1 MPGPNSCPISPDFD
15 FLDATLNLERL
26 PVEELAELRK
36 SEPIHW
42 VDVPGGTGGFGDKG
56 YWLVTKHADVKEVS
70 KRNDIFGSSPDGAIP
85 VWPQDM
91 TRDAIDLQKAVLLN
105 MDAPQHTRLRKIISR
120 GFTPRAVGRLEEE
133 LRQRAQKIAE
143 TAASEGSGDF
153 VEQVSCELPLQAIA
167 ELLGVPQ
174 DDRDKLFRWSNEM
187 TAGEDPEYAD
197 VDPAMSSFEL
207 ITYAMK
213 MAEERAANPTEDIVT
228 KLIEADIDGE
238 KLSDDEFG
246 FFVVML
252 AVAGNETTRNSITHG
267 MIAFAQ
273 NPDQWELYKKER
285 PETAADE
292 IVRWA
297 TPVSAFQRT
306 ALEDTEL
313 GGVQIKKGDRV
324 VMSYRSANF
333 DEEVFEHAD
342 KFDILRNPN
351 PHVGF
356 GGTGAHYC
364 IGANLAKMT
373 INLIFN
379 AVADHM
385 PDLKPIGEPERLK
398 SGWLNGIKHWQVDYT
413 GAGELANAPSG
424 CPVSQ

>member
-1 MPGPNSCPISPDFD
+1 MPCPIPSDFD
-15 FLDATLNLERL
+15 LLDASLNLERL

-36 SEPIHW
+36 SEPVHW

-70 KRNDIFGSSPDGAIP
+70 KRNDVYGSSPDGAIP
-85 VWPQDM
+85 VWPQEM
-91 TRDAIDLQKAVLLN
+91 TREAVDLQRAVLLN
-105 MDAPQHTRLRKIISR
+105 MDAPQHTRLRKIVSR
-120 GFTPRAVGRLEEE
+120 GFTPRAIGRLEAE
-133 LRQRAQKIAE
+133 LAERAQKIAE
-143 TAASEGSGDF
+143 TAAAEGSGDF

-167 ELLGVPQ
+167 GLLGVPQ
-174 DDRDKLFRWSNEM
+174 EDRDKLFRWSNEM

-207 ITYAMK
+207 ISYAMK
-213 MAEERAANPTEDIVT
+213 MAEERAKNPTEDIVT

-267 MIAFAQ
+267 MIAFSQ
-273 NPDQWELYKKER
+273 HPEQWELYKKER
-285 PETAADE
+285 PGTAADE

-313 GGVQIKKGDRV
+313 GGVKIKKGERV

-333 DEEVFEHAD
+333 DEDVFD
-342 KFDILRNPN
+342 KPHEFNILRDPN

-364 IGANLAKMT
+364 IGANLARMT

-385 PDLKPIGEPERLK
+385 PDLKPVGEPERLK

-413 GAGELANAPSG
+413 GS
-424 CPVSQ
+424 CPVAH